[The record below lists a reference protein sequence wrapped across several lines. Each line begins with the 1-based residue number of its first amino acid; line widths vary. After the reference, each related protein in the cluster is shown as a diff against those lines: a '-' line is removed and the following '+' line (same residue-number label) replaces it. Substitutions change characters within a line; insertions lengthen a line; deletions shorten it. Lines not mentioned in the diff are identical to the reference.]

1 MESFENNEF
10 ENEPEVSPESSAQP
24 SRYAAND
31 GAYQTAGTGRR
42 ESPYASFLMISITEG
57 LSVLT
62 INANSSPPSLDK
74 VWYS

>member
-1 MESFENNEF
+1 MLYDKKKDKEAYIMESFENNEF

-42 ESPYASFLMISITEG
+42 
-57 LSVLT
+57 
-62 INANSSPPSLDK
+62 
-74 VWYS
+74 